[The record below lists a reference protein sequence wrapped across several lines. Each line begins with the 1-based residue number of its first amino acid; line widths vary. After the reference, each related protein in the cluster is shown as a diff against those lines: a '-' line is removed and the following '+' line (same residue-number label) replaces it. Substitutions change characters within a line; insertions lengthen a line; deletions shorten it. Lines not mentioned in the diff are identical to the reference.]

1 MRSQL
6 FNGRM
11 SHDQTCQSVF
21 IPTSKVYFLNS
32 KQVKRSVK
40 GKFFK
45 VGISLKDCK
54 DMETKSQIGLY
65 YAHLPIRNAIACKT
79 SNVQGTGLVNIHA
92 YAFFLYLCMPG
103 SPSASQ
109 ERSHWQWLHVQM
121 LVKLQQFVM
130 LLHKYGLQVENRK
143 TCRVTIQNNC
153 EVLPE
158 VHIQQIVF
166 LFCFYIFLPNR

>member
-21 IPTSKVYFLNS
+21 IPTSKEYFLNS

-45 VGISLKDCK
+45 VGISRKDCK

-79 SNVQGTGLVNIHA
+79 SNFQGTGLVNIHA

-109 ERSHWQWLHVQM
+109 ERSH
-121 LVKLQQFVM
+121 
-130 LLHKYGLQVENRK
+130 
-143 TCRVTIQNNC
+143 
-153 EVLPE
+153 
-158 VHIQQIVF
+158 
-166 LFCFYIFLPNR
+166 